1 MNRGHGML
9 AQAAA
14 SQWFWSLEQATE
26 AVHFS
31 PDAFP
36 QKQPRLRNNNEETRP
51 CSVRA
56 AYTPWELPARGSL
69 VPEVS

>member
-1 MNRGHGML
+1 ML
-9 AQAAA
+9 AQVAA
-14 SQWFWSLEQATE
+14 SQWLWSLEQATE

-36 QKQPRLRNNNEETRP
+36 QKQPRLRNNNEEAQP

-56 AYTPWELPARGSL
+56 THTPWEPSARGSL